1 MSSWQG
7 KTRGGTFGYWF
18 FIQILRFPGIR
29 FAYFFLYFV
38 SAYFVLFVA
47 NARKPLIWYFRNIH
61 QQTKAKALLSTFRNF
76 YVFGQVIIDKV
87 AMMAGFSKKFT
98 FNFDG
103 EEQIQ
108 QMADNKG
115 GLLVGAHVGNWEIA
129 GHLLERI
136 NTKVHIVMLEAE
148 HEKIKAMLDG
158 VMTDKKMHVIA
169 IKDDF
174 SHLFKIKEAF
184 DKNEIVAMHGDR
196 FLPGTTTV
204 KTEFFGREAEFPL
217 GPFLLAV
224 KYKKPVSFVNAFKES
239 RTHYHFFATAA
250 RTKTAAATVK
260 ERNGAAVGLLE
271 EYIFT
276 LENSLK
282 KYPLQWFN
290 YYYFWSLSEKK
301 KGL

>member
-7 KTRGGTFGYWF
+7 KTRGGQFGYWF
-18 FIQILRFPGIR
+18 FIQILKFPGIK

-38 SAYFVLFVA
+38 STYYVLFVPK
-47 NARKPLIWYFRNIH
+47 ARKPIFWYFRNI
-61 QQTKAKALLSTFRNF
+61 QKFSFIKSLVFTFRNF

-87 AMMAGFSKKFT
+87 ALMAGFAKNFT

-103 EEQIQ
+103 EDLIQ
-108 QMADNKG
+108 QMADGGG

-148 HEKIKAMLDG
+148 HEKIKSMLDS
-158 VMTDKKMHVIA
+158 VMTEKKMSIIA

-174 SHLFKIKEAF
+174 SHLFKIKKAF
-184 DKNEIVAMHGDR
+184 ENNEIVAMHGDR
-196 FLPGTTTV
+196 FLAGTNTI
-204 KTEFFGREAEFPL
+204 KLDFFGKKAEFPL

-224 KYKKPVSFVNAFKES
+224 KYKKPISFVNAFKES
-239 RTHYHFFATAA
+239 STHYHFFATKGLVKSSKSSIKE
-250 RTKTAAATVK
+250 RHKTAENILK
-260 ERNGAAVGLLE
+260 EYVS
-271 EYIFT
+271 T

-282 KYPLQWFN
+282 KYPEQWFN
-290 YYYFWSLSEKK
+290 YYYFWDNI
-301 KGL
+301 

>member
-7 KTRGGTFGYWF
+7 KTRGGKFGYWF
-18 FIQILRFPGIR
+18 FIQILRFPGIK

-38 SAYFVLFVA
+38 SAYYVLFVA
-47 NARKPLIWYFRNIH
+47 KARKPIFWYFHNI
-61 QQTKAKALLSTFRNF
+61 QEFSYFKSVASTFRNF

-87 AMMAGFSKKFT
+87 ALMAGFSKNFT

-108 QMADNKG
+108 EMANSTG

-148 HEKIKAMLDG
+148 HKKIKAMLDD
-158 VMTDKKMHVIA
+158 VMTEKKMNIIA

-174 SHLFKIKEAF
+174 THLFKIKQAF
-184 DKNEIVAMHGDR
+184 ENNEIVAMHGDR
-196 FLPGTTTV
+196 FLPGTNTVTTN
-204 KTEFFGREAEFPL
+204 FFGKQAELPL

-224 KYKKPVSFVNAFKES
+224 KYNKPVSFVNAFKES
-239 RTHYHFFATAA
+239 STHYHFFATKAVSK
-250 RTKTAAATVK
+250 TKATTIKDRNKAATQ
-260 ERNGAAVGLLE
+260 LLK
-271 EYIFT
+271 EYITT
-276 LENSLK
+276 LEKSLI
-282 KYPLQWFN
+282 KYPEQWFN
-290 YYYFWSLSEKK
+290 YYYFWDK
-301 KGL
+301 